1 MPQKKGEDIM
11 EHSIM
16 NNINELTIHSQMDL
30 IPTLEEGILDVRQ
43 EYGLYNPASHE
54 TLRPSGGSGDQA
66 VVPGIEQ
73 VSKSECVP
81 RVERVLKKLDGILG
95 FPLKI
100 LLPKSLTSTPPPGRQ
115 VFY

>member
-1 MPQKKGEDIM
+1 M

-16 NNINELTIHSQMDL
+16 NNINELTVDSQMDRL
-30 IPTLEEGILDVRQ
+30 PALEEGILDVRQ
-43 EYGLYNPASHE
+43 EYGLDNPTFHE
-54 TLRPSGGSGDQA
+54 TLRHSGGFGDQA

-81 RVERVLKKLDGILG
+81 RVERVLKKLDSIAN
-95 FPLKI
+95 FFLKI

-115 VFY
+115 IFY

>member
-1 MPQKKGEDIM
+1 M

-54 TLRPSGGSGDQA
+54 TLRPSGGSEDQA
-66 VVPGIEQ
+66 VVPSIEQ

-81 RVERVLKKLDGILG
+81 RVERILKKLDSIANFFLE
-95 FPLKI
+95 I
-100 LLPKSLTSTPPPGRQ
+100 LLPKSLITTPPPDRQ
-115 VFY
+115 IFY